1 MKKLILNI
9 SCLALIGACSS
20 PVNQEAQQALVN
32 YTHFVDSIYTNNEI
46 WRTTN
51 DTDFVEY
58 PTDPNDPT
66 VTALDTIVT
75 MPDKKAKSLVV
86 SDYWGKL
93 IAEQYQPL
101 KVAVESKLEKMDDR
115 MKKEYESARL
125 KFEEMESAK

>member
-1 MKKLILNI
+1 
-9 SCLALIGACSS
+9 
-20 PVNQEAQQALVN
+20 
-32 YTHFVDSIYTNNEI
+32 
-46 WRTTN
+46 
-51 DTDFVEY
+51 
-58 PTDPNDPT
+58 
-66 VTALDTIVT
+66 

>member
-1 MKKLILNI
+1 MKKWILHV
-9 SCLALIGACSS
+9 SCIGVIGACT
-20 PVNQEAQQALVN
+20 PMADKETQQALDN
-32 YTHFVDSIYTNNEI
+32 YTHFVDSIYANNKI
-46 WRTTN
+46 WKTSN

-58 PTDPNDPT
+58 PIDPNDPT
-66 VTALDTIVT
+66 VIALDTIVT